1 MKTNDENIIHLW
13 LKVCWDIFP
22 IINNLKHYFDDK
34 FQRSK
39 NVNILEKL
47 KAVASEAN
55 WKKKGLDLPK
65 SLTSRKKVMIKSVFA
80 KKK

>member
-13 LKVCWDIFP
+13 LKVCWDIFA
-22 IINNLKHYFDDK
+22 IINNLKHNFDDK

-39 NVNILEKL
+39 NANILEKL

-55 WKKKGLDLPK
+55 
-65 SLTSRKKVMIKSVFA
+65 
-80 KKK
+80 

>member
-1 MKTNDENIIHLW
+1 MKTNDENIPHSW

-22 IINNLKHYFDDK
+22 IINNLKRYFDDK

-55 WKKKGLDLPK
+55 
-65 SLTSRKKVMIKSVFA
+65 
-80 KKK
+80 

>member
-1 MKTNDENIIHLW
+1 MKINAEFIPHLW
-13 LKVCWDIFP
+13 LKVCWNIFA

-55 WKKKGLDLPK
+55 
-65 SLTSRKKVMIKSVFA
+65 
-80 KKK
+80 

>member
-1 MKTNDENIIHLW
+1 MTRILSIYGWKCA
-13 LKVCWDIFP
+13 CWDIFP
-22 IINNLKHYFDDK
+22 IINNLKRYFDDK

-55 WKKKGLDLPK
+55 WKKGLDLSK